1 MLLNAFRATAEK
13 ADVAKNEHAK
23 TTETRNIE
31 NIFPLLFFHNLFNGK
46 VEQVQYDAA
55 CDNRGANDKVQLARD

>member
-1 MLLNAFRATAEK
+1 LSNELRATAEN

-23 TTETRNIE
+23 AIETRNIE

-46 VEQVQYDAA
+46 VEQVQDDAA
-55 CDNRGANDKVQLARD
+55 CDNRRADDKIQLASD